1 MVRGQDGVLFDSKR
15 LLDGMMERQ
24 SSSRSARARI
34 ADRDEPAGEEQDE
47 YHSQGSEV
55 GQKGGRR

>member
-15 LLDGMMERQ
+15 LLDGMERQ

-47 YHSQGSEV
+47 DHSQGSEV